1 LNARPRIVSQICES
15 MIRMSHASLLVF
27 VAAAGVSGL
36 LGGCCGGAPSH
47 KCDFSGLPGHDAGTD
62 GPTPCANLP
71 ACTMGTVCCLTK
83 IAPFAACIPP
93 SQFQQ
98 DNCET
103 KPPPATMCQKPSDC
117 DGGTVCCLSPNAG
130 MIACEPSGLCPGGG
144 ASGTYLVC
152 STDND
157 CPSRAPGACMA
168 LPIPVDAGISL
179 SYCP

>member
-1 LNARPRIVSQICES
+1 V
-15 MIRMSHASLLVF
+15 
-27 VAAAGVSGL
+27 
-36 LGGCCGGAPSH
+36 
-47 KCDFSGLPGHDAGTD
+47 
-62 GPTPCANLP
+62 
-71 ACTMGTVCCLTK
+71 
-83 IAPFAACIPP
+83 PP
-93 SQFQQ
+93 SQ
-98 DNCET
+98 
-103 KPPPATMCQKPSDC
+103 SDGFSHIDMGGGLVSQLSAANC
-117 DGGTVCCLSPNAG
+117 DGGTVCCASFNAG